1 MTQDTPRKGRKW
13 GWKRIL
19 GLLVTLVVIGAIV
32 AIFVA
37 RSLIVPTGPEITQL
51 DQQVVPVERRS
62 FSQIVQVNG
71 KLEPRERLSVSFP
84 DNVRV
89 NEVLVKEG
97 DRVTKDQILA
107 RLETRDLELKVA
119 SAKAQLD
126 QAQQA
131 YEKLE
136 AGPTAADL
144 AGAAAAVAAARADI
158 ASNAIQIRAVDVE
171 NARVQLQIAQ
181 DRLRLLESGEM
192 TDEQYNASKAVSD
205 AERAIQEAEI
215 NLQKVRDSASLAKTN
230 AEIAMQTGAQNLE
243 KAQRAY
249 SDAKQDWDYVQRT
262 GRDPRAKTVDAEGR
276 ETNAKLDEYG
286 KQDYYRKLEDARIA
300 MQNAE
305 RDLDMLVQAFDQ
317 AREDEVLAVQEAE
330 RAIDTAK
337 RNLSDAG
344 RSANIQNSTGRTQAL
359 LDARKAVADAQ
370 KAYNDLVA
378 DPKRPATRE
387 QLEASLLKAIADEE
401 KMKAGADPVELA
413 RARTEV
419 EQARAT
425 LATAESDL
433 DAATL
438 RAPMTGTVVANSLKL
453 GTITTSSTKIE
464 IADISSFLIKGQVN
478 ETNVAIIKEGMPVT
492 VTLDS
497 LPGEEFRAS
506 LLRVS
511 DLPSDSGQDSGMG
524 GSSSLGGV
532 YPVEILLDISDE
544 RLRVGMASTANIEVN
559 SAPNSLVIPLQA
571 VQYNEQGS
579 YVRKVT
585 GEAGA
590 DGVVPTEDTP
600 VELGEISGD
609 SVQILSGL
617 EEGDSVLLEQLPM
630 GDMPPMMP

>member
-1 MTQDTPRKGRKW
+1 MTNDAPRKARKW
-13 GWKRIL
+13 SWKRII
-19 GLLVTLVVIGAIV
+19 GLILSLVIIGAIIAV
-32 AIFVA
+32 FVA
-37 RSLIVPTGPEITQL
+37 RSIIVPTGPEITQL
-51 DQQVVPVERRS
+51 EQVVVPVERRS

-89 NEVLVKEG
+89 TEVLVREG
-97 DRVTKDQILA
+97 DHVTKDQILA

-119 SAKAQLD
+119 SARAQLD

-144 AGAAAAVAAARADI
+144 AAAAAAVASARADI
-158 ASNAIQIRAVDVE
+158 ASNASQIRAVDIE
-171 NARVQLQIAQ
+171 NARVQLEIAQ
-181 DRLRLLESGEM
+181 ERLRLLESGEL
-192 TDEQYNASKAVSD
+192 TDEQYNASKALTD
-205 AERAIQEAEI
+205 AEKAIQDAEI

-230 AEIAMQTGAQNLE
+230 AEIAMQNGAQALE
-243 KAQRAY
+243 RAQRAY

-276 ETNAKLDEYG
+276 EVNAKLDEYG
-286 KQDYYRKLEDARIA
+286 KQDYYRKLEDARVA

-305 RDLDMLVQAFDQ
+305 RDLEMLIQAYDQ

-330 RAIDTAK
+330 RAIETAK
-337 RNLSDAG
+337 RNLADAQ
-344 RSANIQNSTGRTQAL
+344 RSANIQNTTGRTQSL
-359 LDARKAVADAQ
+359 LEARKAVADAQ

-387 QLEASLLKAIADEE
+387 QLEAALLKAIADEE
-401 KMKAGADPVELA
+401 KLKAGPDPVELA

-419 EQARAT
+419 EQARAA
-425 LATAESDL
+425 LATAEADL
-433 DAATL
+433 EAATL
-438 RAPMTGTVVANSLKL
+438 RAPMTGTVVANSLKV
-453 GTITTSSTKIE
+453 GTITSSSTKIE

-478 ETNVAIIKEGMPVT
+478 ENNVAIIKEGMPVT

-497 LPGEEFRAS
+497 IPGEEFRAS

-511 DLPSDSGQDSGMG
+511 DLPSEDNQDMG
-524 GSSSLGGV
+524 LGGSSLGGV

-544 RLRVGMASTANIEVN
+544 RLRVGMASTASIEVSN
-559 SAPNSLVIPLQA
+559 TPDSLIIPLQA

-579 YVRKVT
+579 YVRKVV
-585 GEAGA
+585 GEAGP
-590 DGVVPTEDTP
+590 DGVIPTEEVP

-630 GDMPPMMP
+630 DEIPMMMP